1 MMIRINCSHL
11 PLLSC
16 IRVGVTQRE
25 GLYLI
30 CYYHLE
36 ILIAIND
43 TYLEWIEPKAYLR
56 ICMYHLDSNFN
67 TKFESGSLKYLI
79 CRVVMKTKDIYIYI
93 YSHGHN

>member
-1 MMIRINCSHL
+1 M
-11 PLLSC
+11 
-16 IRVGVTQRE
+16 TQRE

-56 ICMYHLDSNFN
+56 ICMIVTS
-67 TKFESGSLKYLI
+67 TQSLK
-79 CRVVMKTKDIYIYI
+79 VGV
-93 YSHGHN
+93 